1 MKRRSS
7 ITPKMYSRTHKLGPM
22 LALAFTWF
30 FWLFSFLLFLLCPAC
45 IYLLWLLKPAGGG
58 RLRVS
63 DLDGL
68 HRKWNHRHPVRFSRF
83 SRPHAVGVLIRHDMK

>member
-7 ITPKMYSRTHKLGPM
+7 ITPKMYSKTHKLGPM

-30 FWLFSFLLFLLCPAC
+30 FGCFLFYFSSFALRVF
-45 IYLLWLLKPAGGG
+45 YLLWLLKSAGGG

-68 HRKWNHRHPVRFSRF
+68 YRKWNHRHPVRFSRC
-83 SRPHAVGVLIRHDMK
+83 SRERMRLAC